1 MYYWLATMCHPDGN
15 ISYFN
20 DSTLGV
26 AATLSEVQEYATRL
40 TLRSEVPATSN
51 CISLSESGYYRVS
64 SGNSKFLIDVGKIG
78 PSYQPGHGHADIL
91 SFEMSVGNKRC
102 IVNRG
107 VSTYASGPLRLA
119 QRGSVSH
126 STILLEGKNSSDVWS
141 SFRVGARAKPI
152 DTNISLGEN
161 NLPKIGGSHTG
172 FGTKC
177 NRTWDFKENRL
188 ILTDTFDDR
197 FEQAIA
203 LFHLSPR
210 LEITSSNKTH
220 IATRDFELSTRGGL
234 IDIESSYWCASFG
247 HMIPSKCIKIKFSE
261 PTVVTTICWK

>member
-126 STILLEGKNSSDVWS
+126 STILLEGK
-141 SFRVGARAKPI
+141 
-152 DTNISLGEN
+152 
-161 NLPKIGGSHTG
+161 
-172 FGTKC
+172 
-177 NRTWDFKENRL
+177 
-188 ILTDTFDDR
+188 
-197 FEQAIA
+197 
-203 LFHLSPR
+203 
-210 LEITSSNKTH
+210 KTL
-220 IATRDFELSTRGGL
+220 AMCGLVFELEPAQSRSTPTYLWERIIFRKLVVHTLDLEQNVIERGIL
-234 IDIESSYWCASFG
+234 RRTA
-247 HMIPSKCIKIKFSE
+247 
-261 PTVVTTICWK
+261 

>member
-1 MYYWLATMCHPDGN
+1 MYRQPRGINLRFRATPL
-15 ISYFN
+15 
-20 DSTLGV
+20 STK
-26 AATLSEVQEYATRL
+26 
-40 TLRSEVPATSN
+40 
-51 CISLSESGYYRVS
+51 RVS
-64 SGNSKFLIDVGKIG
+64 ITFNNLVGRK
-78 PSYQPGHGHADIL
+78 
-91 SFEMSVGNKRC
+91 
-102 IVNRG
+102 
-107 VSTYASGPLRLA
+107 
-119 QRGSVSH
+119 
-126 STILLEGKNSSDVWS
+126 KNSSDVWS